1 MENKQITINNAQMI
15 RGAKHAGFLLGYKL
29 ANGETV
35 IRPPE
40 DIIHLRID
48 DEVAVFLK
56 ALPEEINHN
65 GWDEIRTKKYEIV
78 AKRIDDD
85 KWEVPV
91 EIILAEFL

>member
-15 RGAKHAGFLLGYKL
+15 RGANYAGFLLGYKL

-40 DIIHLRID
+40 DIIKLRID
-48 DEVAVFLK
+48 DDAVFLR

-65 GWDEIRTKKYEIV
+65 GWDEIRTRKYEIV

-85 KWEVPV
+85 KWEVPL